1 MTHDEPETVAAAP
14 TSPNRARSRARGFF
28 LAALALF
35 LLWVAALVG
44 LAIVSGYRPMDRA
57 GTVPSALAP
66 DVEHEHAEPGAE

>member
-1 MTHDEPETVAAAP
+1 MAHPHETVAE
-14 TSPNRARSRARGFF
+14 SPNPGRATPRDRRFF
-28 LAALALF
+28 LAALGLF

-66 DVEHEHAEPGAE
+66 DSEHAEPGAE